1 MRYPLVPTLALCAAT
16 AAHAAD
22 PATALDQALTELP
35 RQPAPAVGP
44 ERPGE
49 AKLRLIDLSL
59 AVVGVAGLSTATDA
73 ELETLNAGGHDPH
86 RRGFT
91 LQTAELSLSGAVDP
105 YFTAEAHIAASPEHG
120 VELEEAYITTSSLP
134 YGLEAKA
141 GYQLIEFGRVN
152 ASHAHAWSWIEQ
164 PVVAS
169 RLLGGD
175 GSRAPGARLACLLP
189 TSWYSQVSVGA
200 YNADDASMAS
210 FQGEAGHD
218 HEHEGEEEAERTLGG
233 RLREEE
239 LTTGSAADLAYLLR
253 WENSGN
259 LGGTEVKLG
268 LSWLTGPNASGVG
281 MRSDLYGAD
290 LVVATKPSSGPFS
303 SIKAVVE
310 MMYRSAEVPETA
322 ETGEDA
328 VDPADDFTAPADTL
342 TDWGL
347 YAQVELGLAERWSVG
362 LRGEYATASGDSV
375 DHAGMIDH
383 DADAMRD
390 TRIRVSPLVAFRPSE
405 FSRLRLQYDYDKA
418 EHLEDGKAHSVWLG
432 LDVLLGAH
440 PAHGF

>member
-1 MRYPLVPTLALCAAT
+1 MRYQLVPTLALCAAT
-16 AAHAAD
+16 AAYAAD
-22 PATALDQALTELP
+22 PATALDQALNTLP
-35 RQPAPAVGP
+35 RQPAPAVSQ

-49 AKLRLIDLSL
+49 PKLRLIDMSL
-59 AVVGVAGLSTATDA
+59 AVVGVAGISTATDA

-91 LQTAELSLSGAVDP
+91 LQTAELSLAGAVDP
-105 YFTAEAHIAASPEHG
+105 YFTAEAHLAASPDHG
-120 VELEEAYITTSSLP
+120 IELEEAFITSSLP

-164 PVVAS
+164 PVIAG

-189 TSWYSQVSVGA
+189 TAWYSQVFAGA
-200 YNADDASMAS
+200 YNADDDSMVS
-210 FQGEAGHD
+210 FQGEAGHE
-218 HEHEGEEEAERTLGG
+218 HEHEEEAERTVGG

-253 WENSGN
+253 WEN
-259 LGGTEVKLG
+259 GGDVGGAEVKLG

-281 MRSDLYGAD
+281 TRSDLYGAD
-290 LVVATKPSSGPFS
+290 LVVASKPASGPFT

-310 MMYRSAEVPETA
+310 MMYRRAEVPETA
-322 ETGEDA
+322 ETGEDE
-328 VDPADDFTAPADTL
+328 VDPADDFIAPADTL

-375 DHAGMIDH
+375 DHDGMIDH
-383 DADAMRD
+383 DEDAARD
-390 TRIRVSPLVAFRPSE
+390 TRIRISPLIAFRPSE

>member
-1 MRYPLVPTLALCAAT
+1 MRYQLVPTLTLCAAA

-22 PATALDQALTELP
+22 PATALDQALAELP
-35 RQPAPAVGP
+35 RQPVPAISQY
-44 ERPGE
+44 RPG
-49 AKLRLIDLSL
+49 APKLRLIDMSL
-59 AVVGVAGLSTATDA
+59 AVVGVAGISTATDA
-73 ELETLNAGGHDPH
+73 ELESLNAGGHDPH

-91 LQTAELSLSGAVDP
+91 LQTAELSLAGAVDP
-105 YFTAEAHIAASPEHG
+105 YFAAEAHLAASPEHG
-120 VELEEAYITTSSLP
+120 VELEEAFITTTSLP

-164 PVVAS
+164 PVIAA

-189 TSWYSQVSVGA
+189 TAWYSQFSAGA
-200 YNADDASMAS
+200 YNADDASMVS

-218 HEHEGEEEAERTLGG
+218 HEHEEEAERTIGG

-253 WENSGN
+253 WENSGDV
-259 LGGTEVKLG
+259 GGAEVKLG
-268 LSWLTGPNASGVG
+268 LSWLTGPNASGIG
-281 MRSDLYGAD
+281 TRSDLYGAD
-290 LVVATKPSSGPFS
+290 LVVASKPASGPFTAV
-303 SIKAVVE
+303 KAVIE
-310 MMYRSAEVPETA
+310 LMYRSAEVPETT
-322 ETGEDA
+322 ELGEDE
-328 VDPADDFTAPADTL
+328 VDPADDFIAPADTL

-362 LRGEYATASGDSV
+362 LRGEYATANGDSV
-375 DHAGMIDH
+375 DHAGLIDH
-383 DADAMRD
+383 DEDAARD
-390 TRIRVSPLVAFRPSE
+390 TRIRVSPLIAFRPSE
-405 FSRLRLQYDYDKA
+405 FSRLRLQYDYDQA
-418 EHLEDGKAHSVWLG
+418 EHLEDGTAHSVWLG

>member
-16 AAHAAD
+16 VHAAD
-22 PATALDQALTELP
+22 PATALDQAVAELP
-35 RQPAPAVGP
+35 RPPAAS
-44 ERPGE
+44 ETRPGE
-49 AKLRLIDLSL
+49 PKLRLIDLSL
-59 AVVGVAGLSTATDA
+59 AVVGVAGASTATDA
-73 ELETLNAGGHDPH
+73 ELESLYGGGHDPH

-120 VELEEAYITTSSLP
+120 VELEEAYITTTSLP
-134 YGLEAKA
+134 YGLEVKA

-152 ASHAHAWSWIEQ
+152 ASHAHAWSWIAQ

-175 GSRAPGARLACLLP
+175 GTRAPGARLAGLLP

-200 YNADDASMAS
+200 YNADDESMIS
-210 FQGEAGHD
+210 FEGESGHD
-218 HEHEGEEEAERTLGG
+218 HEHGEEEAERTLGG

-239 LTTGSAADLAYLLR
+239 LTTGSAADLVYLLR
-253 WENSGN
+253 WENGGN
-259 LGGTEVKLG
+259 LGGAEVKLG
-268 LSWLTGPNASGVG
+268 LSWLTGPNASGIG

-290 LVVATKPSSGPFS
+290 LVVAAKPSSGPFT

-322 ETGEDA
+322 ETGEDES
-328 VDPADDFTAPADTL
+328 DPADDFTAPADTL

-383 DADAMRD
+383 DEDAMRD
-390 TRIRVSPLVAFRPSE
+390 TRIRVSPLLAFRPSE

-432 LDVLLGAH
+432 LDVLIGAH

>member
-1 MRYPLVPTLALCAAT
+1 MRYPLAPTLALCAAT

-22 PATALDQALTELP
+22 PATALDRALTDLP
-35 RQPAPAVGP
+35 RQPVSQ

-49 AKLRLIDLSL
+49 PKLRLIDMSL
-59 AVVGVAGLSTATDA
+59 AVVGVAGISTATDT
-73 ELETLNAGGHDPH
+73 ELENLNAGGHDPH

-91 LQTAELSLSGAVDP
+91 LQTAELSLAGAVDP
-105 YFTAEAHIAASPEHG
+105 YFTAEAHLAASPDHG
-120 VELEEAYITTSSLP
+120 IELEEAFITTTSLP

-175 GSRAPGARLACLLP
+175 GSRAPGARLASLLP

-200 YNADDASMAS
+200 YNADDESMVS
-210 FQGEAGHD
+210 FEGSAEEHD
-218 HEHEGEEEAERTLGG
+218 HDGDEPERTIGG

-239 LTTGSAADLAYLLR
+239 LTTGSAADLTYLLR
-253 WENSGN
+253 WEN
-259 LGGTEVKLG
+259 GGAIGGAEVKLG
-268 LSWLTGPNASGVG
+268 LSWLTGPNASGIG

-290 LVVATKPSSGPFS
+290 LVVASKPASGPFT

-310 MMYRSAEVPETA
+310 MMYRTADVPETA
-322 ETGEDA
+322 EIGEDA
-328 VDPADDFTAPADTL
+328 LDPADDFTAPADTL

-362 LRGEYATASGDSV
+362 VRGEYATASGDSV

-390 TRIRVSPLVAFRPSE
+390 TRIRLSPLVAFRPSE

-418 EHLEDGKAHSVWLG
+418 EHLEDDTAHSVWLG

>member
-16 AAHAAD
+16 AVHAAD
-22 PATALDQALTELP
+22 PATALDQALAELP
-35 RQPAPAVGP
+35 RPPAPAVSQ
-44 ERPGE
+44 ERPDTP
-49 AKLRLIDLSL
+49 KLRLIDLSL
-59 AVVGVAGLSTATDA
+59 AVVGVAGSSTATDA
-73 ELETLNAGGHDPH
+73 ELEGLNAGGHDPH

-91 LQTAELSLSGAVDP
+91 LQTAELSLTGAVDP
-105 YFTAEAHIAASPEHG
+105 YFTAEAHLAASPDHG
-120 VELEEAYITTSSLP
+120 IELEEAFITTSSLP

-152 ASHAHAWSWIEQ
+152 ASHAHAWSWIGQ

-169 RLLGGD
+169 RLLGGE

-189 TSWYSQVSVGA
+189 TAWYSQVSAGA
-200 YNADDASMAS
+200 YNADDASMIS
-210 FQGEAGHD
+210 FAGETG
-218 HEHEGEEEAERTLGG
+218 HEHEEEAERTIGG
-233 RLREEE
+233 RLRDEE

-253 WENSGN
+253 WEN
-259 LGGTEVKLG
+259 GGAVGGAEMQLG

-281 MRSDLYGAD
+281 ARSDLYGAD
-290 LVVATKPSSGPFS
+290 LVVAIRPSSGPFT

-310 MMYRSAEVPETA
+310 MMYRSAEVPETV
-322 ETGEDA
+322 ETGEDEA
-328 VDPADDFTAPADTL
+328 DPADDFIAPADTL

-375 DHAGMIDH
+375 DHDGMIDH
-383 DADAMRD
+383 DEDAMRD
-390 TRIRVSPLVAFRPSE
+390 TRIRLSPLIAFRPSE
-405 FSRLRLQYDYDKA
+405 FSRLRLQYDYDQA
-418 EHLEDGKAHSVWLG
+418 EHLEDGTAHSVWLG